1 MLAAEVKVDDDRI
14 EVDIEAPGMEADDYE
29 IHVLDDVFVVPGEKK
44 VQHERKEGR
53 FHMMERAY
61 GAFERAV
68 RLPVP
73 VEESGAQA
81 RYERGVP
88 HIALPRSEV
97 HKARRIKVESG

>member
-1 MLAAEVKVDDDRI
+1 MR
-14 EVDIEAPGMEADDYE
+14 YE
-29 IHVLDDVFVVPGEKK
+29 IHGLDDVFVVRGEKK

-88 HIALPRSEV
+88 HIALLRSEV